1 LENDKN
7 VQNSE
12 NNDLA
17 KLPFVN
23 EKFVDLFENLFKQ
36 LTELNKI
43 STVGPFISMINDPQI
58 NMNNMR
64 EYGNVLINYQRYLNK
79 YLTQMI
85 NSYFFALD
93 KVSAGIQGKDAHE
106 TRMLII
112 NSFEDVFSAM
122 FESTDFSINYNNLI
136 NIYIDL
142 NKGYQK
148 FLDTAAPYLSRQS
161 LSKEEKD
168 LLFRDLYEIKKITLE
183 IKNKMKE
190 RKNE

>member
-1 LENDKN
+1 MKADKK
-7 VQNSE
+7 VQNNE
-12 NNDLA
+12 NNDTA

-23 EKFVDLFENLFKQ
+23 EKFVDLFENFFKQ

-58 NMNNMR
+58 NMNNLR

-85 NSYFFALD
+85 NSYLLALD
-93 KVSAGIQGKDAHE
+93 KVSAGIDGKNAHE

-112 NSFEDVFSAM
+112 NSFEDVFSSM

-142 NKGYQK
+142 NKSYQK
-148 FLDTAAPYLSRQS
+148 FYDASFPMLNKQS

-168 LLFRDLYEIKKITLE
+168 LLFKELYEIKKITLE